1 MLSAGV
7 LKVVLSGE
15 PYSMPLD
22 NCHVC
27 LSASHAFQF
36 PLYERAKE
44 MAFKT

>member
-22 NCHVC
+22 NCRVC
-27 LSASHAFQF
+27 LLASHAFQF
-36 PLYERAKE
+36 PSYESVKE
-44 MAFKT
+44 IAFKT